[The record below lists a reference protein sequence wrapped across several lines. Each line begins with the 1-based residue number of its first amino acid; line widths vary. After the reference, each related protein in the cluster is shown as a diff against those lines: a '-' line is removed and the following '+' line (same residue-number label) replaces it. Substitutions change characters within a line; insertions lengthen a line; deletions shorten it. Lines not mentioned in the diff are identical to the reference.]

1 MTRKAVPGSG
11 SRMAPQREDCK
22 LTHRIQYEL
31 LAPLFEYPDA
41 NYAGT
46 VSDIRDY
53 LAGHYADAA
62 VDLSRFLELLP
73 GDDLRAMQEL
83 FTRSF
88 DVQAATTLDVGYVLF
103 GDDYKRG
110 ILLANLNGEHRTAGI
125 DTGTELG
132 DYIPN
137 LLRLMA
143 VIEDEEVLHDLA
155 YAILGPAL
163 LEMIGEFSTE
173 RVEKRNISYQK
184 HYKTLIEAPAVA
196 SEAVTLYQFALK
208 SLYAVLKQDFSLI
221 ETMPLERRNEF
232 LESVSRENRIEETA
246 SGHS

>member
-1 MTRKAVPGSG
+1 M
-11 SRMAPQREDCK
+11 M
-22 LTHRIQYEL
+22 HRIQYSL
-31 LAPLFEYPDA
+31 LAPLLEYPSAD
-41 NYAGT
+41 YPGR
-46 VSDIRDY
+46 VRDIRDY
-53 LAGHYADAA
+53 LDGSYADAA
-62 VDLSRFLELLP
+62 TELGRFIDLLP
-73 GDDLRAMQEL
+73 DDDVQAMQEL

-88 DVQAATTLDVGYVLF
+88 DVQAATTLDIGYVLF

-110 ILLANLNGEHRTAGI
+110 ILLANLNREHRNASI
-125 DTGTELG
+125 DTGTELA
-132 DYIPN
+132 DHIPN

-173 RVEKRNISYQK
+173 RIQKRNKSYEK

-208 SLYAVLKQDFSLI
+208 ALYAVLKQDFTLI
-221 ETMPLERRNEF
+221 ETMPLQRSVDF
-232 LESVSRENRIEETA
+232 LASVSTENEIEEA
-246 SGHS
+246 APAQS

>member
-1 MTRKAVPGSG
+1 VA
-11 SRMAPQREDCK
+11 
-22 LTHRIQYEL
+22 HRIQYEL
-31 LAPLFEYPDA
+31 LAPLFEYPQADFPEQAA
-41 NYAGT
+41 N
-46 VSDIRDY
+46 IKDY
-53 LAGHYADAA
+53 LDGRYADAA
-62 VDLSRFLELLP
+62 TELGHFADLLP
-73 GDDLRAMQEL
+73 VDDLEAMQEL

-110 ILLANLNGEHRTAGI
+110 ILLANLNREHRTANI

-143 VIEDEEVLHDLA
+143 VMEDEEVLHDLA

-173 RVEKRNISYQK
+173 RIEKRNKKYEK
-184 HYKTLIEAPAVA
+184 HYKTLIEVPAVA
-196 SEAVTLYQFALK
+196 TEAVTLYQFALK
-208 SLYAVLKQDFSLI
+208 SLYAVLKQDFTLI
-221 ETMPLERRNEF
+221 ETMPLERSNDF
-232 LESVSRENRIEETA
+232 LESVSRENQIEETA
-246 SGHS
+246 AAQSTA

>member
-1 MTRKAVPGSG
+1 
-11 SRMAPQREDCK
+11 
-22 LTHRIQYEL
+22 

-41 NYAGT
+41 GYPGRVA
-46 VSDIRDY
+46 DIHEY
-53 LAGHYADAA
+53 LSGRYGDAA
-62 VDLSRFLELLP
+62 DELDRFIGYLP
-73 GDDLRAMQEL
+73 GDDLQAMQEL

-88 DVQAATTLDVGYVLF
+88 DVQAATTLDIGYVLF

-110 ILLANLNGEHRTAGI
+110 ILLANLSREHRNAGI
-125 DTGTELG
+125 DTGTELA

-163 LEMIGEFSTE
+163 LEMIGEFSVE
-173 RVEKRNISYQK
+173 RVQKRNKSYKK
-184 HYKTLIEAPAVA
+184 HYKTLIETPAVA
-196 SEAVTLYQFALK
+196 SDAVTLYQFALK

-221 ETMPLERRNEF
+221 ASMPLERSNEF
-232 LESVSRENRIEETA
+232 LSSVSRENMIEETA
-246 SGHS
+246 TAHS

>member
-1 MTRKAVPGSG
+1 
-11 SRMAPQREDCK
+11 

-31 LAPLFEYPDA
+31 LAPLFEYPC
-41 NYAGT
+41 AGYPER
-46 VSDIRDY
+46 VRDIEVY
-53 LAGHYADAA
+53 LSGRYSDAA
-62 VDLSRFLELLP
+62 AQLGRFVELLP
-73 GDDLRAMQEL
+73 ADDLQAMQEL

-110 ILLANLNGEHRTAGI
+110 ILLANLNREHRNACV
-125 DTGTELG
+125 DTGTELA
-132 DYIPN
+132 DHIPN

-173 RVEKRNISYQK
+173 RIEKRNKSYEK
-184 HYKTLIEAPAVA
+184 HYKTLIETPAVA
-196 SEAVTLYQFALK
+196 TEAVTLYQFALK
-208 SLYAVLKQDFSLI
+208 SLYAVLKQDFALI
-221 ETMPLERRNEF
+221 ETMPLQRNSDF
-232 LESVSRENRIEETA
+232 LASVSRENKIETA
-246 SGHS
+246 ATGNS

>member
-1 MTRKAVPGSG
+1 M
-11 SRMAPQREDCK
+11 
-22 LTHRIQYEL
+22 HRIQYEL
-31 LAPLFEYPDA
+31 LAQLFEYPDA
-41 NYAGT
+41 DYPDRVG
-46 VSDIRDY
+46 DIEEY
-53 LAGHYADAA
+53 LNGRYADAA
-62 VDLSRFLELLP
+62 DELGRFSELLP
-73 GDDLRAMQEL
+73 ADNLQTMQEL

-110 ILLANLNGEHRTAGI
+110 ILLANLNAEHRAAGI

-163 LEMIGEFSTE
+163 LEMIGEFSID
-173 RVEKRNISYQK
+173 RVEKRNISYEK

-208 SLYAVLKQDFSLI
+208 SLYAVLKQDFALI
-221 ETMPLERRNEF
+221 ETMPLQRSNEF
-232 LESVSRENRIEETA
+232 LESVSRENRIEENA
-246 SGHS
+246 AAHS

>member
-1 MTRKAVPGSG
+1 VA
-11 SRMAPQREDCK
+11 
-22 LTHRIQYEL
+22 HRIQYEL
-31 LAPLFEYPDA
+31 LAPLFEYPSTGFPDR
-41 NYAGT
+41 
-46 VSDIRDY
+46 VLDIRDY
-53 LAGHYADAA
+53 LDARYADAA
-62 VDLSRFLELLP
+62 AELGRFIEFLPANDLE
-73 GDDLRAMQEL
+73 AMQEL

-88 DVQAATTLDVGYVLF
+88 DVQAATTLDIGYVLF

-110 ILLANLNGEHRTAGI
+110 ILLANLNREHRAANI

-173 RVEKRNISYQK
+173 RIEKRNEKYEK
-184 HYKTLIEAPAVA
+184 HYKTLIETPAVA
-196 SEAVTLYQFALK
+196 TEAVTLYQFALK
-208 SLYAVLKQDFSLI
+208 SLYAVLRQDFALI
-221 ETMPLERRNEF
+221 ASIPLQRSSEF
-232 LESVSRENRIEETA
+232 LASVSRENRIEETL
-246 SGHS
+246 

>member
-1 MTRKAVPGSG
+1 
-11 SRMAPQREDCK
+11 
-22 LTHRIQYEL
+22 LTHRAQYQL
-31 LAPLFEYPDA
+31 LAALLEYPAADYPDRVRGIKDYLDGHYPDA
-41 NYAGT
+41 AEELG
-46 VSDIRDY
+46 
-53 LAGHYADAA
+53 
-62 VDLSRFLELLP
+62 RFMELLP
-73 GDDLRAMQEL
+73 GNDLQAMQEL

-110 ILLANLNGEHRTAGI
+110 ILLANLNREHRHASV
-125 DTGTELG
+125 DTGTELA

-173 RVEKRNISYQK
+173 RIQKRNKSYKK
-184 HYKTLIEAPAVA
+184 HYKTLIEDPAVS

-208 SLYAVLKQDFSLI
+208 SLYAVLKLDFALI
-221 ETMPLERRNEF
+221 ESMPLQRSVDF
-232 LESVSRENRIEETA
+232 LASVSSENEIEEA
-246 SGHS
+246 AAAHS